1 MSLPSLDH
9 TIWIESHDL
18 AFVYLPKV
26 ACTSWKLFFAKSL
39 DPHSRA
45 PDNYADVHR
54 PAVLPLPYAGG
65 MPPIAQ
71 ARFREGVKQGS
82 IRLLAVIREP
92 RERILSAYLDKILL
106 HENPDSFFSREVIPA
121 INRHHNLEAGRLPDL
136 EQFLR
141 WLREAPTST
150 VTNNDHWRPMSA
162 LLGLTDEAI
171 TAGMPGWTLWTME
184 EMGTAVAHLQQL
196 LGHSIPFPRRQAL
209 GPRPTTS
216 SAERMASMFTPSLE
230 PLFEELYGTD
240 LRLMAALKAALRA
253 EDR

>member
-39 DPHSRA
+39 DPQGRA

-54 PAVLPLPYAGG
+54 PAVLPLPYVGG
-65 MPPIAQ
+65 MTPIAQ

-82 IRLLAVIREP
+82 IRLFAVIRKP

-106 HENPDSFFSREVIPA
+106 HENPNSFFSREVMPA
-121 INRHHNLEAGRLPDL
+121 ICRHHHLEEGRRPDL

-141 WLREAPTST
+141 WLREAPTSA
-150 VTNNDHWRPMSA
+150 VTNNDHWRPMST

-171 TAGMPGWTLWTME
+171 TTGMVGWTIGTME
-184 EMGTAVAHLQQL
+184 EMGTAVAHLQKL

-209 GPRPTTS
+209 GPRPTTG
-216 SAERMASMFTPSLE
+216 SAERMASMFPPSLE

-240 LRLMAALKAALRA
+240 LRLMAAVQAARRVQDA
-253 EDR
+253 